1 MQPNSASRVLR
12 ARKRFGQ
19 NFLIDTGVIQKII
32 GSIDIKPGDHIVEIG
47 PGRGALTEP
56 LSDSQCDLTLIEID
70 SDLTA
75 ELSVRFPDTRL
86 INRDVMKIDFNAF
99 EGKSPIRIIGNLPY
113 NISTPLLFKLFDSG
127 AHIHDMHFM
136 LQREVV
142 DRMTALPSTKAY
154 GRLSVMTQLHC
165 HTEKLFEVPPQAF
178 SPRPKVQSAII
189 RLTPNKKATDV
200 DQKLLESILIQAF
213 SMRRKTI
220 RNALRKFL
228 TADELESLHLNPQL
242 RPENLTIDNYL
253 SCTRFVGDR
262 Q

>member
-1 MQPNSASRVLR
+1 MLR

-19 NFLIDTGVIQKII
+19 NFLVDTGTIQKII

-56 LSDSQCDLTLIEID
+56 LSDSRCDLTLIEID
-70 SDLTA
+70 RDLTD
-75 ELSVRFPDTRL
+75 ELSVRFPYTRL
-86 INRDVMKIDFNAF
+86 INEDVMKIDFNAF

>member
-1 MQPNSASRVLR
+1 MCLAVLR

-19 NFLIDTGVIQKII
+19 NFLVDPGMIQKII
-32 GSIDIKPGDHIVEIG
+32 GSFNIRPGDHIVEIG
-47 PGRGALTEP
+47 PGRGALTQP
-56 LSDSQCDLTLIEID
+56 LYDDRCDLTLIEID
-70 SDLTA
+70 RDLGA
-75 ELSVRFPDTRL
+75 ELSVRFPDAGL
-86 INRDVMKIDFNAF
+86 INEDVMTIDFNRFA
-99 EGKSPIRIIGNLPY
+99 KQSLIRIIGNLPY
-113 NISTPLLFKLFDSG
+113 NISTPLLFKLFDFG
-127 AHIHDMHFM
+127 EHIQDMHFM

-142 DRMTALPSTKAY
+142 DRMTAEPSTKAY

-200 DQKLLESILIQAF
+200 DKKLLESILVQAF

-228 TADELESLHLNPQL
+228 TVDDLESLHLDPQL
-242 RPENLTIDNYL
+242 RPENLTIENYL
-253 SCTRFVGDR
+253 SCTRFVADR
-262 Q
+262 S

>member
-1 MQPNSASRVLR
+1 MLR

-19 NFLIDTGVIQKII
+19 NFLVDSGVIQKII
-32 GSIDIKPGDHIVEIG
+32 GSFNIKPGDHIIEIG
-47 PGRGALTEP
+47 PGRGALTQP
-56 LSDSQCDLTLIEID
+56 LSDSRCNLILIEID
-70 SDLTA
+70 RDLAT
-75 ELSVRFPDTRL
+75 ELSVRFPNAVL
-86 INRDVMKIDFNAF
+86 VNQNVMTIDFNLFAK
-99 EGKSPIRIIGNLPY
+99 ESLIRIIGNLPY

-127 AHIHDMHFM
+127 EHIRDMHFM

-142 DRMTALPSTKAY
+142 DRMTAKPSTKAY

-165 HTEKLFEVPPQAF
+165 NTEKLFEVPPEAF

-189 RLTPNKKATDV
+189 RLTPKKRATDV
-200 DQKLLESILIQAF
+200 DSQLLESILVQAF

-228 TADELESLHLNPQL
+228 TVDELESLHLNPQL
-242 RPENLTIDNYL
+242 RPENLTIEDYL

-262 Q
+262 S

>member
-1 MQPNSASRVLR
+1 MLR

-19 NFLIDTGVIQKII
+19 NFLVDTGVIQKII

-56 LSDSQCDLTLIEID
+56 LSDSRCELTLIEID
-70 SDLTA
+70 RDLTA
-75 ELSVRFPDTRL
+75 ELSVRFPEAGL
-86 INRDVMKIDFNAF
+86 INQDVMTIDFNAF
-99 EGKSPIRIIGNLPY
+99 AGKSPLRIIGNLPY
-113 NISTPLLFKLFDSG
+113 NISTPLLFKLFDAG
-127 AHIHDMHFM
+127 EHIHDMHFM

-154 GRLSVMTQLHC
+154 GRLSVMAQLHC

-242 RPENLTIDNYL
+242 RPENLTIDDYL
-253 SCTRFVGDR
+253 ACTRFVGNR
-262 Q
+262 P

>member
-1 MQPNSASRVLR
+1 MVLR

-19 NFLIDTGVIQKII
+19 NFLVDHGMIQKII
-32 GSIDIKPGDHIVEIG
+32 GSIDIKRDDHIVEIG
-47 PGRGALTEP
+47 PGRGALTQP
-56 LSDSQCDLTLIEID
+56 LSESRCDLTLIEID
-70 SDLTA
+70 RDLAA
-75 ELSVRFPDTRL
+75 ELSARFPDAKL
-86 INRDVMKIDFNAF
+86 INQDVMKIDFNTFADN
-99 EGKSPIRIIGNLPY
+99 SPIRIIGNLPY

-127 AHIHDMHFM
+127 EHIQDMYFM

-142 DRMTALPSTKAY
+142 DRMTAAPSTKAY

-165 HTEKLFEVPPQAF
+165 ETDKLFEVPPQAF
-178 SPRPKVQSAII
+178 SPRPKVQSAVI
-189 RLTPNKKATDV
+189 RLTPNRKATDV
-200 DQKLLESILIQAF
+200 DRKLLEGILIQAF

-228 TADELESLHLNPQL
+228 TVEELESLHLDPQL
-242 RPENLTIDNYL
+242 RPENLTIADYL

>member
-1 MQPNSASRVLR
+1 MLR

-19 NFLIDTGVIQKII
+19 NFLVDKGVIQKII
-32 GSIDIKPGDHIVEIG
+32 GSFSINPGDYIIEIG
-47 PGRGALTEP
+47 PGRGALTQP
-56 LSDSQCDLTLIEID
+56 LSDSRCDLTLIEID
-70 SDLTA
+70 RDLATDLA
-75 ELSVRFPDTRL
+75 VRFPNAVL
-86 INRDVMKIDFNAF
+86 VNQDVMTIDFNLFAK
-99 EGKSPIRIIGNLPY
+99 ESLIRIIGNLPY

-127 AHIHDMHFM
+127 EHIRDMHFM

-142 DRMTALPSTKAY
+142 DRMTAKPSTKAY

-165 HTEKLFEVPPQAF
+165 NTEKLFEVPPEAF

-189 RLTPNKKATDV
+189 RLTPKKRATDV
-200 DQKLLESILIQAF
+200 DSQLLESILVQAF

-228 TADELESLHLNPQL
+228 TVDELESLHLNPQL
-242 RPENLTIDNYL
+242 RPENLTIEDYL

-262 Q
+262 S

>member
-1 MQPNSASRVLR
+1 MLR

-19 NFLIDTGVIQKII
+19 NFLVDSGIIQKII
-32 GSIDIKPGDHIVEIG
+32 GSLDIKQNDHVVEIG
-47 PGRGALTEP
+47 PGRGALTQP
-56 LSDSQCDLTLIEID
+56 LCESRCDLTLIEID
-70 SDLTA
+70 RDLTA

-86 INRDVMKIDFNAF
+86 INQDVMKIDFNAF
-99 EGKSPIRIIGNLPY
+99 EEKSPIRIIGNLPY

-154 GRLSVMTQLHC
+154 GRLSVMAQLHC

-189 RLTPNKKATDV
+189 RLTPNNKATDV
-200 DQKLLESILIQAF
+200 DKKLLESILIQAF

-228 TADELESLHLNPQL
+228 TTDELESLHLNPQL
-242 RPENLTIDNYL
+242 RPENLTIDDYL
-253 SCTRFVGDR
+253 ACTRFVGNR
-262 Q
+262 P

>member
-1 MQPNSASRVLR
+1 MCLAVLR

-19 NFLIDTGVIQKII
+19 NFLVDPGMIQKII
-32 GSIDIKPGDHIVEIG
+32 GSFNIRPGDHIVEIG
-47 PGRGALTEP
+47 PGRGALTQP
-56 LSDSQCDLTLIEID
+56 LYDDRCDLTLIEID
-70 SDLTA
+70 RDLGA
-75 ELSVRFPDTRL
+75 ELSVRFPDAGL
-86 INRDVMKIDFNAF
+86 INEDVMTIDFNRFA
-99 EGKSPIRIIGNLPY
+99 KQSLIRIIGNLPY
-113 NISTPLLFKLFDSG
+113 NISTPLLFKLFDFG
-127 AHIHDMHFM
+127 EHIQDMHFM

-200 DQKLLESILIQAF
+200 DKKLLESILVQAF

-228 TADELESLHLNPQL
+228 TVDDLESLHLDPQL
-242 RPENLTIDNYL
+242 RPENLTIEDYL

-262 Q
+262 S

>member
-1 MQPNSASRVLR
+1 MLR

-19 NFLIDTGVIQKII
+19 NFLVDTGIIQKII
-32 GSIDIKPGDHIVEIG
+32 GSLDIKQHDRIVEIG
-47 PGRGALTEP
+47 PGRGALTQS
-56 LSDSQCDLTLIEID
+56 LSDSRCELTLIEID
-70 SDLTA
+70 RDLTA
-75 ELSVRFPDTRL
+75 ELSICFPDAGL
-86 INRDVMKIDFNAF
+86 INQDVMTIDFNALAA
-99 EGKSPIRIIGNLPY
+99 KSPLRIIGNLPY

-127 AHIHDMHFM
+127 EYIQDMHFM

-154 GRLSVMTQLHC
+154 GRLSVMAQLHC
-165 HTEKLFEVPPQAF
+165 QTEKLFEVPPQAF

-189 RLTPNKKATDV
+189 RLTPNNKATDV
-200 DQKLLESILIQAF
+200 DKKLLENILIQAF

-242 RPENLTIDNYL
+242 RPENLTIDDYL
-253 SCTRFVGDR
+253 ACTRFVGDR
-262 Q
+262 P